1 MATYLISGCSRG
13 LGLAMTSHLLSIP
26 PSSPTSPSTI
36 FATARSESAALKEVI
51 AKSSGQA
58 VFIPLETTNEASIK
72 NAVSEV
78 EKVLAGKGLD
88 VLINNAGI
96 MPWTNG
102 GIETM

>member
-1 MATYLISGCSRG
+1 MATYLITGCSRG

-36 FATARSESAALKEVI
+36 FATARSESPALKEVI
-51 AKSSGQA
+51 AKSSGRA
-58 VFIPLETTNEASIK
+58 IFIPLETTNEASIK
-72 NAVSEV
+72 GAVAEA

>member
-1 MATYLISGCSRG
+1 MATYLITGCSRG

-36 FATARSESAALKEVI
+36 FATARSESPALTEVI
-51 AKSSGQA
+51 AKSSGRA

-72 NAVSEV
+72 NAVVEA

-96 MPWTNG
+96 MPWTND